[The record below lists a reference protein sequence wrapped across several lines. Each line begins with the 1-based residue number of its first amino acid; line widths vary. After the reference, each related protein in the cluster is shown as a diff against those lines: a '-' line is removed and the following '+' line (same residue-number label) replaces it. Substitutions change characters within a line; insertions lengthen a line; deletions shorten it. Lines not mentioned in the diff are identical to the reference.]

1 MLNKSEIYMK
11 NANNETNNNYN
22 MINYDNN
29 FSFSNNDYSEILK
42 DIPCLS
48 NLELLYNEIKS
59 QMDLYIQN
67 YEKLKTAFN
76 YKINNY
82 NSTIKNMNNNIF
94 ELNKKLALEKEQN
107 NLITN
112 QNQNK
117 IYEINKNISDLNE
130 NNYKISTKFKMLKD
144 FINNFYINILNN
156 YNNISSKINS
166 KGKFLLS
173 QKNIKKYKENNFDS
187 INEDHENNIKE
198 VLIEAE
204 RIFNNLIEYIMYLEE
219 ELNNLENL
227 EKNNSR
233 INSEKME
240 MAKNLNKLNNEINK
254 MKIDNQNQNNN
265 LKIQFEL
272 NLKEQIK
279 EIESKNN
286 EIIRQLNEQMKKKD
300 EEVINVNKNY
310 NLLYNQYKLLMR
322 SNSSTE

>member
-1 MLNKSEIYMK
+1 
-11 NANNETNNNYN
+11 
-22 MINYDNN
+22 
-29 FSFSNNDYSEILK
+29 
-42 DIPCLS
+42 
-48 NLELLYNEIKS
+48 
-59 QMDLYIQN
+59 
-67 YEKLKTAFN
+67 
-76 YKINNY
+76 
-82 NSTIKNMNNNIF
+82 
-94 ELNKKLALEKEQN
+94 
-107 NLITN
+107 
-112 QNQNK
+112 
-117 IYEINKNISDLNE
+117 
-130 NNYKISTKFKMLKD
+130 
-144 FINNFYINILNN
+144 
-156 YNNISSKINS
+156 
-166 KGKFLLS
+166 
-173 QKNIKKYKENNFDS
+173 
-187 INEDHENNIKE
+187 
-198 VLIEAE
+198 
-204 RIFNNLIEYIMYLEE
+204 MYLEE